1 MNREMRRLMEREE
14 RLQKR
19 DQGKGG
25 SGKGPRAPRP
35 GGSGNGGGPGGSPG
49 RPLVERKPI
58 WVRLGNF
65 LHEVRQELKK
75 VSWPSREQMVAF
87 TAITLAVTS
96 ALTLIV
102 FGLDVAMKEAVINLL
117 QP

>member
-19 DQGKGG
+19 DQGKGVP
-25 SGKGPRAPRP
+25 GKGPRSPRQA
-35 GGSGNGGGPGGSPG
+35 GTVGASGGPV
-49 RPLVERKPI
+49 VERKPI

-87 TAITLAVTS
+87 TAITLVVTTT
-96 ALTLIV
+96 LTLIV
-102 FGLDVAMKEAVINLL
+102 FALDVGMKEAVISLL
-117 QP
+117 QS

>member
-19 DQGKGG
+19 DQGKGA

-35 GGSGNGGGPGGSPG
+35 GGPGNGGGPGP
-49 RPLVERKPI
+49 VAERKPI

-87 TAITLAVTS
+87 TAITLVVTS

-102 FGLDVAMKEAVINLL
+102 FGLDVAMKEAVITLL

>member
-19 DQGKGG
+19 EPGRAARRPRSGG
-25 SGKGPRAPRP
+25 T
-35 GGSGNGGGPGGSPG
+35 GGPPT
-49 RPLVERKPI
+49 VERRSL
-58 WVRLGNF
+58 WSRLVDF
-65 LHEVRQELKK
+65 LHEVRQELRK

-87 TAITLAVTS
+87 TTVTLVVTVV
-96 ALTLIV
+96 LTMVV

-117 QP
+117 QRT

>member
-25 SGKGPRAPRP
+25 SGKGPRAPRS
-35 GGSGNGGGPGGSPG
+35 GGPGNGGGPGGPV
-49 RPLVERKPI
+49 VERKPI

-87 TAITLAVTS
+87 TAITLVVTS
-96 ALTLIV
+96 VLTLIV

>member
-19 DQGKGG
+19 DQGKGAA
-25 SGKGPRAPRP
+25 GKGPRAPRP
-35 GGSGNGGGPGGSPG
+35 GGPGNGGGPGP
-49 RPLVERKPI
+49 VAERKPI

-87 TAITLAVTS
+87 TAITLVVTS

-102 FGLDVAMKEAVINLL
+102 FGLDVAMKEAVITLL

>member
-19 DQGKGG
+19 DQGKGAA
-25 SGKGPRAPRP
+25 GKGPRSRTPSA
-35 GGSGNGGGPGGSPG
+35 GATGGPV
-49 RPLVERKPI
+49 VERKPI

-75 VSWPSREQMVAF
+75 VSWPSREQMIAF
-87 TAITLAVTS
+87 TAITLVVTS

-102 FGLDVAMKEAVINLL
+102 FGLDVAMKEAVISLL
-117 QP
+117 QS

>member
-1 MNREMRRLMEREE
+1 MRRLMEREE

-25 SGKGPRAPRP
+25 SGRKPPRAPGT
-35 GGSGNGGGPGGSPG
+35 GGASAGRIGPGGVAG
-49 RPLVERKPI
+49 GTMVERQPI
-58 WVRLGNF
+58 WVRLGTF
-65 LHEVRQELKK
+65 FHEVRQELRK

-87 TAITLAVTS
+87 TAVTLVVVT

-102 FGLDVAMKEAVINLL
+102 FGLDVAMKEAVISLL
-117 QP
+117 QRS

>member
-19 DQGKGG
+19 DQGNGG
-25 SGKGPRAPRP
+25 SGRGPRRPRP
-35 GGSGNGGGPGGSPG
+35 GSSGGVPGGPTG
-49 RPLVERKPI
+49 ERRSI
-58 WVRLGNF
+58 VARLGTF

-87 TAITLAVTS
+87 TTVTLVVTVV
-96 ALTLIV
+96 LTLVV

-117 QP
+117 QRT

>member
-19 DQGKGG
+19 DQGKGAP
-25 SGKGPRAPRP
+25 GKAARSPRQAAV
-35 GGSGNGGGPGGSPG
+35 GASGGPI
-49 RPLVERKPI
+49 VERKPI

-87 TAITLAVTS
+87 TAITLFVTIV
-96 ALTLIV
+96 LTLIV
-102 FGLDVAMKEAVINLL
+102 FALDVAMKEAVISLL
-117 QP
+117 QR

>member
-1 MNREMRRLMEREE
+1 MALAKGRALLDPVGRKRRW
-14 RLQKR
+14 
-19 DQGKGG
+19 
-25 SGKGPRAPRP
+25 P
-35 GGSGNGGGPGGSPG
+35 GGPV
-49 RPLVERKPI
+49 VERKPI

-87 TAITLAVTS
+87 TAITLVVTTV
-96 ALTLIV
+96 LTLIV
-102 FGLDVAMKEAVINLL
+102 FALDVAMKEAVISLL

>member
-25 SGKGPRAPRP
+25 SGKGPRPPRP
-35 GGSGNGGGPGGSPG
+35 GGPGNGGGPGGP
-49 RPLVERKPI
+49 VIERKPI

-87 TAITLAVTS
+87 TAITLVVTS

>member
-1 MNREMRRLMEREE
+1 MEREE

-35 GGSGNGGGPGGSPG
+35 GGTGNGGGPSGPV
-49 RPLVERKPI
+49 VERQPI
-58 WVRLGNF
+58 WVRLATF

-87 TAITLAVTS
+87 TAITLMVTS
-96 ALTLIV
+96 VLTLIV
-102 FGLDVAMKEAVINLL
+102 FALDVGMKEAVINLL

>member
-1 MNREMRRLMEREE
+1 MEREE

-19 DQGKGG
+19 DQGKGA

-35 GGSGNGGGPGGSPG
+35 GGPGNGGGPGP
-49 RPLVERKPI
+49 VAERKPI

-87 TAITLAVTS
+87 TAITLVVTS

-102 FGLDVAMKEAVINLL
+102 FGLDVAMKEAVITLL

>member
-25 SGKGPRAPRP
+25 PGKGPRAPRT
-35 GGSGNGGGPGGSPG
+35 GGTANAGATGGPV
-49 RPLVERKPI
+49 VERKPI
-58 WVRLGNF
+58 WVRLANF

-87 TAITLAVTS
+87 TAITLVVTG

-102 FGLDVAMKEAVINLL
+102 FALDVAMKEAVISFL
-117 QP
+117 QS

>member
-25 SGKGPRAPRP
+25 SGKGPRAPRS
-35 GGSGNGGGPGGSPG
+35 GGPGNGGAAGGPV
-49 RPLVERKPI
+49 VERKPI
-58 WVRLGNF
+58 WARLANF

-87 TAITLAVTS
+87 TAITLVVTS